1 MFPSAQRGFTLVELV
16 VVIVILG
23 VLSAVALPRFLDLS
37 ADAERSAV
45 QSFTGALATAQ
56 ALMFS
61 KMLVSNVGY
70 QQPSDIALFQM
81 VRCDSNPQVGP
92 NSNPWGGHAIAL
104 AGLRGAVFADP
115 NQMACSGN
123 TISFMT
129 RSGRSVTITNSAS
142 GIAWTATPSF

>member
-1 MFPSAQRGFTLVELV
+1 MFPSVQRGFTLVELV

-37 ADAERSAV
+37 ADSERAAV
-45 QSFTGALATAQ
+45 QSFTGALASAQ

-70 QQPSDIALFQM
+70 QQPSDIALYQM
-81 VRCDSNPQVGP
+81 VRCDGSPQIGP
-92 NSNPWGGHAIAL
+92 NGNAWGGHAIAL
-104 AGLRGAVFADP
+104 AGLRGSVFADP

-123 TISFMT
+123 TITFT
-129 RSGRSVTITNSAS
+129 TKSGRSVTITNSAS
-142 GIAWTATPSF
+142 GISWAATPSF